1 MFNLQKG
8 FPENFKWG
16 SSTNAQQFEGGYKE
30 GGKGLSIAD
39 VRVIPDMPDES
50 DFESFKTASDH
61 YHHYKEDI
69 AYYGEMGFQ
78 IYRFTMAWSE
88 FSRTETKQNQTMLE
102 LSFIVICWQS

>member
-50 DFESFKTASDH
+50 DFESFKTASTIIIII
-61 YHHYKEDI
+61 KRI
-69 AYYGEMGFQ
+69 LLITGNGLP
-78 IYRFTMAWSE
+78 
-88 FSRTETKQNQTMLE
+88 N
-102 LSFIVICWQS
+102 LSFYNGLVENFPERRRNRTKRCWS

>member
-69 AYYGEMGFQ
+69 AYYGKWASKFIVLQWLG
-78 IYRFTMAWSE
+78 RE
-88 FSRTETKQNQTMLE
+88 FSQRRRNRTKR
-102 LSFIVICWQS
+102 CWS